1 MKIMKFLIVLL
12 FICGCSTP
20 QLPEPQPQ
28 TIPPTP
34 LPENDFLIIGHRGA
48 SAYAAGHT
56 LAAYEMAT
64 LMGADYIEIDLQMT
78 KDGKLVALHDSV
90 VTLHNAQQAVAD
102 VTFDEIQLLSPGKE
116 FDKNHLSYTLPN
128 SLDLR
133 IVDLSRI
140 LNYFGDT
147 VNYYIEIK
155 SPKVYPGIEEELLRQ
170 LEEHQLLNRV
180 DPIPKVIIQSFNTKS
195 LQEIFALDP
204 SIPLIKLYTFRK
216 KARLSKK
223 ELKELT
229 EYASGVGVNVEA
241 VNRKFIDKMHSE
253 KLLVHHYTVNDEEMM
268 RSLMDLGVNGIFTDR
283 PDVTLRVRSEKR
295 NTTSLYPQE

>member
-1 MKIMKFLIVLL
+1 MKIMKFLIILL
-12 FICGCSTP
+12 FICGCTP
-20 QLPEPQPQ
+20 QQSKPQPQ

-56 LAAYEMAT
+56 LAAYEMAV

-128 SLDLR
+128 FLELR
-133 IVDLSRI
+133 IVDLSEI
-140 LNYFGDT
+140 LNYFGDR

-170 LEEHQLLNRV
+170 LQEHQLINRV

-195 LQEIFALDP
+195 LQEIFAMEP
-204 SIPLIKLYTFRK
+204 SIPLIKLYTFGK
-216 KARLSKK
+216 KAHLSKK

-241 VNRKFIDKMHSE
+241 INRKFIDKMHSE
-253 KLLVHHYTVNDEEMM
+253 NLLVHPYTVNDEETM
-268 RSLMDLGVNGIFTDR
+268 RSLMNYDVNGIFTDR
-283 PDVTLRVRSEKR
+283 PDVALRVRNEKN
-295 NTTSLYPQE
+295 NTDIELYP

>member
-1 MKIMKFLIVLL
+1 MKKIKLFIILL
-12 FICGCSTP
+12 FICGCTP
-20 QLPEPQPQ
+20 QPSQPKPQI
-28 TIPPTP
+28 IPPTP

-56 LAAYEMAT
+56 LAAYEMAV

-78 KDGKLVALHDSV
+78 KDGKLVALHESV

-116 FDKNHLSYTLPN
+116 FDRNHLSYTLPN

-133 IVDLSRI
+133 IVDLSKI
-140 LNYFGDT
+140 LTYFGDR
-147 VNYYIEIK
+147 VNYYIEMK

-170 LEEHQLLNRV
+170 LSEHHLLNRE
-180 DPIPKVIIQSFNTKS
+180 DPIPKVIIQSFSAKS
-195 LQEIFALDP
+195 LKEVFALDP
-204 SIPLIKLYTFRK
+204 SIPLIQLYKFSK
-216 KARLSKK
+216 KAHLSKK
-223 ELKELT
+223 ELKDVT
-229 EYASGVGVNVEA
+229 TYAAGVGVNVEA

-253 KLLVHHYTVNDEEMM
+253 NLLVHHYTVNDEDMM

-283 PDVTLRVRSEKR
+283 PDVALRVRNDKSSTEID
-295 NTTSLYPQE
+295 LYP